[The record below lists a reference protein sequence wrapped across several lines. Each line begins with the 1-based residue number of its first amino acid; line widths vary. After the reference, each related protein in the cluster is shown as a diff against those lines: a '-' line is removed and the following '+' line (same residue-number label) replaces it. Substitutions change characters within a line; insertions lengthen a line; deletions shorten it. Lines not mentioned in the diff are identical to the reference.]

1 MQTDFLVRMENIS
14 VEFPGVKA
22 LDDVHFSLKKGEV
35 HVLLGENGAGKSTLM
50 KVLSGVN
57 RTTSGKVF
65 IDEKEVK
72 LVDTRHSLDEGIS
85 IIYQELNLI
94 PHLTVAE
101 NIFLGKEP
109 KKYGIID
116 WKKMFRGA
124 QLLLEEL
131 HVDISPRA
139 VTKKLGIAQQQMV
152 EVAKA
157 LSEHSNVIIMDEPT
171 SALTEKEIHELFR
184 TIHELKSKGVGIV
197 YISHRLEEIPRIGD
211 RVTVLRDGKYIETL
225 NVKDTTLEE
234 LISLMVG
241 RELKEKFPKEIFP
254 MGKEIL
260 QVKNISTKEKL
271 NKCSFTL
278 KKGEILGLAG
288 LMGAGR
294 TELARAIYGA
304 DRIESGEICLDGSLV
319 HVKTPK
325 HAVEYHIGLLPE
337 DRKAHGLV
345 LGLSV
350 RENITL
356 ANIEKILQGNV
367 INYRKEREE
376 SQTIVEN
383 LAIKTPNLKQ
393 KVKFLSGGNQQK
405 VVVGKWLMT
414 DSSVLIFDEPT
425 RGIDVGAKVEIYKI
439 MTELA
444 KKGIGIIMISSELPE
459 ILGMSDRILVMHGGK
474 IMAELPREEATQEK
488 ILYYATG
495 GEKTHEQSERVG

>member
-14 VEFPGVKA
+14 VEFPGIKA
-22 LDDVHFSLKKGEV
+22 LDGVNFSLKKGEV

-57 RTTSGKVF
+57 KTTSGKVF
-65 IDEKEVK
+65 IAEKEVK

-109 KKYGIID
+109 KKYGLID
-116 WKKMFRGA
+116 WKKMFREA
-124 QLLLEEL
+124 RLLLEEL

-139 VTKKLGIAQQQMV
+139 IIKKLGIAQQQMV

-157 LSEHSNVIIMDEPT
+157 LRENSKVIIMDEPT

-184 TIHELKSKGVGIV
+184 TIHELKSKRVGIV
-197 YISHRLEEIPRIGD
+197 YISHRLEEIPQIGD
-211 RVTVLRDGKYIETL
+211 RVTILRDGKYINTL
-225 NVKDTTLEE
+225 NVKDTTLDG

-241 RELKEKFPKEIFP
+241 RELKEKFPKEIVP
-254 MGKEIL
+254 VGEEIL
-260 QVKNISTKEKL
+260 QAKNISTKEKL
-271 NKCSFTL
+271 NNCSLTL
-278 KKGEILGLAG
+278 RKGEILGIAG

-304 DRIESGEICLDGSLV
+304 DHIESGEIWLGGNLV
-319 HVKTPK
+319 HMKTPT
-325 HAVEYHIGLLPE
+325 HAVRHRIGLLPE

-356 ANIEKILQGNV
+356 ASIKKILQRKM
-367 INYRKEREE
+367 IDYRKEREE
-376 SQTIVEN
+376 AHTIVES
-383 LAIKTPNLKQ
+383 LAIKTPHLKQ

-414 DSSVLIFDEPT
+414 ESSVLIFDEPT
-425 RGIDVGAKVEIYKI
+425 RGIDVGTKVEIYKI
-439 MTELA
+439 MTALA

-459 ILGMSDRILVMHGGK
+459 ILGMSDRILVMWNGK
-474 IMAELPREEATQEK
+474 TVAELGRSEATQEK

-495 GEKTHEQSERVG
+495 GD